1 MAHQNNPSVKTF
13 EILEHT
19 ADLKVRVRGNG
30 LGELFK
36 NAGLAIFQIAAERQ
50 IIKDKKKHRFSIS
63 QDAKNTEE
71 LFVNWLNE
79 LLSLSAA
86 KEVIFEDITINKLNE
101 KELKAEAVGS
111 AIKNY
116 KVNTEIKAATYHG
129 LKIEKIDYRWQA
141 EVIFDV

>member
-1 MAHQNNPSVKTF
+1 MKTF

-19 ADLKVRVRGNG
+19 ADLKVRVRGND
-30 LGELFK
+30 LGGLFK
-36 NAGLAIFQIAAERQ
+36 NAGLAIFLISAEKK
-50 IIKDKKKHRFSIS
+50 IIKDKRKHNFSIN
-63 QDAKNTEE
+63 QNAQGLEE

-79 LLSLSAA
+79 LLSLSSA
-86 KEVIFEDITINKLNE
+86 KEVIFEDIKINKINA
-101 KELKAEAVGS
+101 KELEATAAGS
-111 AIKNY
+111 DIRNY

>member
-1 MAHQNNPSVKTF
+1 MKTF

-19 ADLKVRVRGNG
+19 ADLKVRVRGSDLND
-30 LGELFK
+30 LFK
-36 NAGLAIFQIAAERQ
+36 NAGLAIFQICAEEQ
-50 IIKDKKKHRFSIS
+50 IIKEKKKHNFRIS
-63 QDAKNTEE
+63 QKAQGLEE

-86 KEVIFEDITINKLNE
+86 KGVVFEDIKINKVNE
-101 KELKAEAVGS
+101 KELEAEAS
-111 AIKNY
+111 ASDIRNY
-116 KVNTEIKAATYHG
+116 KINTEIKAATYHE

>member
-1 MAHQNNPSVKTF
+1 MKTF

-30 LGELFK
+30 LDDLFK
-36 NAGLAIFQIAAERQ
+36 NAGLAIFQISAERQ
-50 IIKDKKKHRFSIS
+50 ITKDKKKHKFSIS
-63 QDAKNTEE
+63 QNAQNLEE

-86 KEVIFEDITINKLNE
+86 KEVIFEDIKINKLNE
-101 KELKAEAVGS
+101 KELEAAAAGS
-111 AIKNY
+111 DIINF
-116 KVNTEIKAATYHG
+116 KVNTEIKAATYHE